1 MENESFDLSGAVDML
16 KTMLEGEEGQQ
27 QLQNIMDMFRGDAPQ
42 QPGSGTGG
50 IDPENLDMVLK
61 LQQAMS
67 MLNQQKSNDKTQ
79 LLLALR
85 PFLKP
90 SRQEKVDHAMK
101 LMKLTGYSPSCGI
114 CRGIDNVSALYDKFQ
129 STA

>member
-42 QPGSGTGG
+42 QPGSGTGS

-101 LMKLTGYSPSCGI
+101 LMKLTGVLSVMRDMQG
-114 CRGIDNVSALYDKFQ
+114 D
-129 STA
+129 

>member
-1 MENESFDLSGAVDML
+1 
-16 KTMLEGEEGQQ
+16 
-27 QLQNIMDMFRGDAPQ
+27 
-42 QPGSGTGG
+42 
-50 IDPENLDMVLK
+50 
-61 LQQAMS
+61 

-101 LMKLTGYSPSCGI
+101 LMKLTGVLSVMRDMQG
-114 CRGIDNVSALYDKFQ
+114 D
-129 STA
+129 